1 MGSNNAY
8 ANRMKKFIYS
18 FGTLAL
24 ALAMSGLPAAA
35 FAEHGDEGQDEVSVH
50 IGAQTQGLNVQAG
63 SVVRVDEEEHSSG
76 GQQKKEDMQR
86 EEQIDATSSHD
97 QIDEEEMS
105 DQSLGED
112 QDEIHFDLEDD
123 EDVATS
129 FHDLQQ
135 KIEVRKHQLDQEL
148 ASTSPDHQQIVENA
162 NEVRVAV
169 HSLLASKELLGGIGP
184 KVSEI
189 AKDMNNSVATT
200 TNAEAQIQSRS
211 FLARLFFGG
220 DSAAADVIAQQV
232 AQNQQRIDD
241 LNKMLGEANV
251 STDIQVTLRAQIAAI
266 QEAQV
271 RLQELAQKEQSQ
283 WGLFSWRF

>member
-1 MGSNNAY
+1 
-8 ANRMKKFIYS
+8 MKKYIYIT
-18 FGTLAL
+18 GTFAL

-35 FAEHGDEGQDEVSVH
+35 FAEHNGGEERGDVNVQ
-50 IGAQTQGLNVQAG
+50 IGAQAQGLNVQTNISA
-63 SVVRVDEEEHSSG
+63 RVDGEEHSSG
-76 GQQKKEDMQR
+76 DQQKKEAVQHEGR
-86 EEQIDATSSHD
+86 VEATSSD
-97 QIDEEEMS
+97 DEM
-105 DQSLGED
+105 DLED
-112 QDEIHFDLEDD
+112 MTDEQNFGDDADEIHFDLEDD

-129 FHDLQQ
+129 LHDLQQ
-135 KIEVRKHQLDQEL
+135 KIEVRKHELDQEL

-162 NEVRVAV
+162 NQVRVAV
-169 HSLLASKELLGGIGP
+169 HSLLASKELLGGIGS

-200 TNAEAQIQSRS
+200 TNAEAKIQSRG
-211 FLARLFFGG
+211 FLTRLFFGG

-241 LNKMLGEANV
+241 LNKMLGEATV
-251 STDIQVTLRAQIAAI
+251 SADIQVTLRAQIAAI

-283 WGLFSWRF
+283 WGLLSWRF

>member
-1 MGSNNAY
+1 
-8 ANRMKKFIYS
+8 MKKYIYIT
-18 FGTLAL
+18 GTFAL

-35 FAEHGDEGQDEVSVH
+35 LAENNGEEEHGDISVQV
-50 IGAQTQGLNVQAG
+50 GAQAPDLSLQTGV
-63 SVVRVDEEEHSSG
+63 SVRVDEEEHSSG
-76 GQQKKEDMQR
+76 GQQKKETVQHEGRVEAIGSDDEMDLEDMTD
-86 EEQIDATSSHD
+86 EQDFGDDA
-97 QIDEEEMS
+97 
-105 DQSLGED
+105 
-112 QDEIHFDLEDD
+112 DEIHFDLEDD
-123 EDVATS
+123 EDVAIS
-129 FHDLQQ
+129 LHDLQQ
-135 KIEVRKHQLDQEL
+135 KIEVRKHELDQEL

-162 NEVRVAV
+162 NQVRVAV

-200 TNAEAQIQSRS
+200 TNAEAKIQSRG
-211 FLARLFFGG
+211 FLVRLFFGG

-251 STDIQVTLRAQIAAI
+251 SADIQVTLRAQIVAI

-283 WGLFSWRF
+283 WGLLSWRF